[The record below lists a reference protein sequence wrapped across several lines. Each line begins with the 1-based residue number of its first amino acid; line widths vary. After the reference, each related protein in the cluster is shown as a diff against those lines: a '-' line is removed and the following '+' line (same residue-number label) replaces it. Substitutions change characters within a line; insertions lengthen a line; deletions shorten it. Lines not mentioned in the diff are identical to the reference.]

1 GRGMEGRDQ
10 RGLAVLVGLTAHLG
24 DALGRVQQQLGGE
37 VAEGDDDLGVDQL
50 KLGVEP
56 RPARF
61 DLLRLGIAVAGRS
74 AADGVADVE
83 ALPGEPH
90 LLHHQLVE
98 ELAGPAHEWLAFEV
112 LLLARGLADEHQIGV
127 GVADTEDHLGAA
139 FRQRAAHT
147 SARLSLDVEEGRH
160 RSIVPLRWWPN
171 AGERAGHGE
180 ETCVLRVRALVCGAL
195 ACLLL
200 VPLMALI
207 PAARASSPP
216 SPSQDP
222 FYTYSGK
229 RPLKTIR
236 PGTVLKQRA
245 VQLAFGAGNST
256 PIQAEQLLYRTTG
269 Q

>member
-1 GRGMEGRDQ
+1 M
-10 RGLAVLVGLTAHLG
+10 
-24 DALGRVQQQLGGE
+24 
-37 VAEGDDDLGVDQL
+37 
-50 KLGVEP
+50 
-56 RPARF
+56 
-61 DLLRLGIAVAGRS
+61 
-74 AADGVADVE
+74 
-83 ALPGEPH
+83 
-90 LLHHQLVE
+90 
-98 ELAGPAHEWLAFEV
+98 
-112 LLLARGLADEHQIGV
+112 
-127 GVADTEDHLGAA
+127 
-139 FRQRAAHT
+139 
-147 SARLSLDVEEGRH
+147 
-160 RSIVPLRWWPN
+160 
-171 AGERAGHGE
+171 
-180 ETCVLRVRALVCGAL
+180 VCGAL

-269 Q
+269 QLGQPTVTVTTVLEPTPAPVVPNIIGYMSFYDGLGSRCDPSYTLAGGDPGDSTYAQEAQEEQLLISYYLGQGDIVTIPDFEGTHLDWMTGHESGFGALDAIRRRRTISGPAPPRRSACRATRAGRWRPTGPANWPRRTPRS